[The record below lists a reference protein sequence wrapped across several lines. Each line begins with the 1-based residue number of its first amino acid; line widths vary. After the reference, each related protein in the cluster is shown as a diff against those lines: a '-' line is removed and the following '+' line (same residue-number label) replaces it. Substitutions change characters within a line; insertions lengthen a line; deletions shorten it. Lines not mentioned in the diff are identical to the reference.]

1 MRNRSWNPQRACKDD
16 VVNFEDHA
24 DSRKGA
30 QKISPFPSVEDLVSQ
45 LLKLLCDQSDS
56 ERGFVKFSKDDNVLL
71 LINNYG
77 GLSNLEIGAL
87 TQQTLSVLGLFH
99 DNESFKNTC

>member
-1 MRNRSWNPQRACKDD
+1 M
-16 VVNFEDHA
+16 
-24 DSRKGA
+24 
-30 QKISPFPSVEDLVSQ
+30 EDLVSQ

-56 ERGFVKFSKDDNVLL
+56 ERGFVKFSKGDNVVL

-87 TQQTLSVLGLFH
+87 TQQTLTVLGSLY
-99 DNESFKNTC
+99 DN